1 MLIYYRLKYVHDL
14 TRTEE
19 VIRDYLSAH
28 MEECARMSQN
38 ELAESTYASPSAIS
52 RFVRKLGFDS
62 YKQFQLQLVR
72 ETGDQPPRDAFVDYN
87 FPFFWSNTDPQV
99 AANIAELYKDAVD
112 RTLALI
118 SPERLSRVVD
128 LLYECEF
135 VDMYAVTNNV
145 HTALNFQDKMLTIG
159 RYVSVSIISQTQ
171 KYKALASDSHHIGIV
186 ISYSG
191 VTPEMVDIAKILKK
205 NNTPI
210 IFIGAVGN
218 HEIARMAEECLFVMD
233 QEDVNVKISYFAS
246 HIATQYVLDCV
257 FGCIFKKDYMENMD
271 YHLNMY
277 NTLDPRTR
285 SEPEKKE
292 KTRPDS

>member
-159 RYVSVSIISQTQ
+159 R
-171 KYKALASDSHHIGIV
+171 
-186 ISYSG
+186 
-191 VTPEMVDIAKILKK
+191 M
-205 NNTPI
+205 
-210 IFIGAVGN
+210 
-218 HEIARMAEECLFVMD
+218 
-233 QEDVNVKISYFAS
+233 
-246 HIATQYVLDCV
+246 
-257 FGCIFKKDYMENMD
+257 
-271 YHLNMY
+271 
-277 NTLDPRTR
+277 
-285 SEPEKKE
+285 
-292 KTRPDS
+292 